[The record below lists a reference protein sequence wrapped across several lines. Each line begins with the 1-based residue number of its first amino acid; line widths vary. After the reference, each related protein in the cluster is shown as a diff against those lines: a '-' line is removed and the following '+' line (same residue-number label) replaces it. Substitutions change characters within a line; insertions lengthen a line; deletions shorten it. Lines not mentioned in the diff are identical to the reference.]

1 VTSMDLVPEL
11 IVDSQDYIGESPAWD
26 ATERRLLWTDNVQ
39 AVVHE
44 ARPDGAGAWRETGR
58 WDLGRPLSAVIPRAG
73 GGLLIA
79 SGTELLLL
87 GKDGELTPF
96 ASVDARGVEVRL
108 NDGKCDARGRLW
120 AGTLD
125 TDIAV
130 AGRPVTPGRCALYRI
145 DPNGSAE
152 IVLDGLTLSN
162 GLDWSPDGRI
172 FYHIDTAARRID
184 AFDFD
189 MDAGAIANRR
199 TIVQLS
205 AEDGGLPDGLC
216 VDAEGC
222 LWVAMVGRSEVW
234 RYAASGERLGRVKV
248 ASAATSCAFGG
259 SDGSDLFITTSRALL
274 PEAFLKYGFT
284 HGVDMREAV
293 GSGITPGAGG
303 LYRVRPGVSGPSA
316 RPFGG

>member
-1 VTSMDLVPEL
+1 MTSMNLVAEL
-11 IVDSQDYIGESPAWD
+11 IVDSQDYIGEEPAWD
-26 ATERRLLWTDNVQ
+26 ATERRLLWTDKLPG
-39 AVVHE
+39 VVHE

-58 WDLGRPLSAVIPRAG
+58 WDLGRVISAVIPRAG

-79 SGTELLLL
+79 SETELLSLD
-87 GKDGELTPF
+87 KDGELTPF

-125 TDIAV
+125 KDIGV
-130 AGRPVTPGRCALYRI
+130 AGRPITPGRCALYRI
-145 DPNGSAE
+145 DPNGSVE

-172 FYHIDTAARRID
+172 FYHIDTVARRID

-189 MDAGAIANRR
+189 TDAGAIANRR
-199 TIVQLS
+199 TLVQFT
-205 AEDGGLPDGLC
+205 AEDGQPNGLC